1 MPGKGTEPYSGPDG
15 GVQIKDFIMQLG
27 LLHNAADEGAA
38 EKLTAGDKIA
48 HMKTL
53 ITGTARE
60 TLQLEEQN
68 LRTGGFSYDASILVK
83 CDITE
88 TWRDV
93 IVGDPKDFTDFLR
106 SIFTSK
112 TDADR
117 KRAEYN
123 TLAAGGFSDDPDSLR
138 RKFQRARIAIG
149 QVRPDIAVSQQQML
163 QDYLKILPAEY
174 RLRIQECTEVQSTGG
189 AGLTIEIASR
199 VAQNYY
205 RALMSEP
212 AANRARIAALLP
224 MPDTADLPD
233 TVDPAAQTQL
243 LQAQINVLQ
252 QQIGASQQRANV
264 MDASQSPPQP
274 PSDDWEC
281 DELQAVSLA
290 AANNAAVHSLLQRKY
305 TDRKAQERASTP
317 GHRRAGFDNRTTS
330 TGLAVRCYNCGQM
343 GHIAA
348 NCTKPRGAA
357 GTPPFRRVHHRGF
370 AGGGNNDGN
379 YRPIKFYRRDPNTH
393 RLTALQDKEL
403 CAKGDYVYSVEE
415 GAGDESAFVLA

>member
-15 GVQIKDFIMQLG
+15 GLQIKDFIMQLG

-38 EKLTAGDKIA
+38 EKLTTGDKIT

-60 TLQLEEQN
+60 MLLLEEQN
-68 LRTGGFSYDASILVK
+68 LRTGGFAYDASILTK
-83 CDITE
+83 CDITDA
-88 TWRDV
+88 WRDV

-117 KRAEYN
+117 KRVEYN
-123 TLAAGGFSDDPDSLR
+123 NLAAGGFSDDPDSLR

-149 QVRPDIAVSQQQML
+149 QTRPDIAVSHQQML
-163 QDYLKILPAEY
+163 QDYLKILPTDY
-174 RLRIQECTEVQSTGG
+174 RLRIQECNEVQSTGG

-212 AANRARIAALLP
+212 ATNRGRIAALLP
-224 MPDTADLPD
+224 APDTADLPD
-233 TVDPAAQTQL
+233 MVDPATQTQL
-243 LQAQINVLQ
+243 LQAQISVLQ
-252 QQIGASQQRANV
+252 QQIGVGQQRVDAI
-264 MDASQSPPQP
+264 DASPSPPRP
-274 PSDDWEC
+274 PGDDWEC
-281 DELQAVSLA
+281 DDLQAVSLA

-305 TDRKAQERASTP
+305 TERKAQERASTP

-330 TGLAVRCYNCGQM
+330 TGLSVRCYNCGQM

-348 NCTKPRGAA
+348 NCTKPRSAA
-357 GTPPFRRVHHRGF
+357 GTPPFRRIHHRGF
-370 AGGGNNDGN
+370 AGGNSGNQ
-379 YRPIKFYRRDPNTH
+379 RPIKFYRRDPNTH

-415 GAGDESAFVLA
+415 GADDASAFVLA